1 MADENSNTQ
10 VSGGDNNSQQQQ
22 QATTQENVRRT
33 IYQGTE
39 LKFTLDIQSEGFSMA
54 DDDFKVV
61 IKNTKKSVTIPKAEM
76 ILDENENYLFTVDT
90 GFMGTGEY
98 WITTIAYVP
107 DDDFDED
114 EELHAAKLITV
125 ISTRIIANNLF
136 ITYAPIV
143 R

>member
-22 QATTQENVRRT
+22 QENVRRT

-61 IKNTKKSVTIPKAEM
+61 IKNTKKSVTIPKADM

-107 DDDFDED
+107 DDDFDDGLRTEVQ
-114 EELHAAKLITV
+114 KQLICVVT
-125 ISTRIIANNLF
+125 S
-136 ITYAPIV
+136 
-143 R
+143 

>member
-10 VSGGDNNSQQQQ
+10 VSGGNNNSQQQQ
-22 QATTQENVRRT
+22 QENVRRT

-39 LKFTLDIQSEGFSMA
+39 LKFTLNIQSEGFSMA

-61 IKNTKKSVTIPKAEM
+61 IKNTKKSVTIPKADM

-107 DDDFDED
+107 DDDFDDGLRTEVQKQ
-114 EELHAAKLITV
+114 LLCVVT
-125 ISTRIIANNLF
+125 S
-136 ITYAPIV
+136 
-143 R
+143 

>member
-1 MADENSNTQ
+1 MADESN
-10 VSGGDNNSQQQQ
+10 VSNGVQQQT
-22 QATTQENVRRT
+22 QAVVDATPRT

-39 LKFTLDIQSEGFSMA
+39 LKFLLDIQSEGFSMA

-107 DDDFDED
+107 DDDFDDGLRTEVQKQ
-114 EELHAAKLITV
+114 LLCVVT
-125 ISTRIIANNLF
+125 S
-136 ITYAPIV
+136 
-143 R
+143 

>member
-22 QATTQENVRRT
+22 QKNVRRT

-39 LKFTLDIQSEGFSMA
+39 LKFTLDIQSDGFSMA

-61 IKNTKKSVTIPKAEM
+61 IKNTKKSVTILKAEM

-107 DDDFDED
+107 DDDFDDGLRTEVQKQ
-114 EELHAAKLITV
+114 LLCVVT
-125 ISTRIIANNLF
+125 S
-136 ITYAPIV
+136 
-143 R
+143 

>member
-22 QATTQENVRRT
+22 QENVRRT

-61 IKNTKKSVTIPKAEM
+61 IKNTKKSVTISKAEM
-76 ILDENENYLFTVDT
+76 ILNENENYLFTVDT

-107 DDDFDED
+107 DDDFDDGLRTEVQKQ
-114 EELHAAKLITV
+114 LLCVVT
-125 ISTRIIANNLF
+125 S
-136 ITYAPIV
+136 
-143 R
+143 

>member
-22 QATTQENVRRT
+22 QENVRRT

-39 LKFTLDIQSEGFSMA
+39 LKFTLDIQSDGFSMA

-61 IKNTKKSVTIPKAEM
+61 IKNTKKSVTISKAEM

-107 DDDFDED
+107 DDDFDDGLRTEVQKQ
-114 EELHAAKLITV
+114 LLCVVT
-125 ISTRIIANNLF
+125 S
-136 ITYAPIV
+136 
-143 R
+143 

>member
-22 QATTQENVRRT
+22 QENVRRT

-61 IKNTKKSVTIPKAEM
+61 IKNTKKSVTISKAEM

-107 DDDFDED
+107 DGDFDDGLRTEVQKQ
-114 EELHAAKLITV
+114 LLCVVT
-125 ISTRIIANNLF
+125 S
-136 ITYAPIV
+136 
-143 R
+143 

>member
-22 QATTQENVRRT
+22 QENVRRT
-33 IYQGTE
+33 IYEGTE

-61 IKNTKKSVTIPKAEM
+61 IKNTKKSVTISKAEM
-76 ILDENENYLFTVDT
+76 ILNENENYLFTVDT

-107 DDDFDED
+107 DDDFDDGLRTEVQKQ
-114 EELHAAKLITV
+114 LLCVVT
-125 ISTRIIANNLF
+125 S
-136 ITYAPIV
+136 
-143 R
+143 

>member
-22 QATTQENVRRT
+22 QENVRRT

-54 DDDFKVV
+54 NDDFKVV

-76 ILDENENYLFTVDT
+76 ILDENDNYLFTVDT

-107 DDDFDED
+107 DDDFDDGLRTEVQKQ
-114 EELHAAKLITV
+114 LLCVVT
-125 ISTRIIANNLF
+125 S
-136 ITYAPIV
+136 
-143 R
+143 

>member
-22 QATTQENVRRT
+22 QENVRRT

-39 LKFTLDIQSEGFSMA
+39 LKFTLDIQSDGFSMA

-61 IKNTKKSVTIPKAEM
+61 IKNTKKSVTIPKADM

-107 DDDFDED
+107 DDDFDDGLRTEVQKQ
-114 EELHAAKLITV
+114 LLCVVT
-125 ISTRIIANNLF
+125 S
-136 ITYAPIV
+136 
-143 R
+143 

>member
-10 VSGGDNNSQQQQ
+10 VSGGGDNNSQQQ

-61 IKNTKKSVTIPKAEM
+61 IKNTKKSVTIPKSDM

-107 DDDFDED
+107 DDDFDDGLRTEVQKQ
-114 EELHAAKLITV
+114 LLCVVT
-125 ISTRIIANNLF
+125 S
-136 ITYAPIV
+136 
-143 R
+143 

>member
-22 QATTQENVRRT
+22 QENVRRT

-39 LKFTLDIQSEGFSMA
+39 LKFILDIQSEGFSMA

-61 IKNTKKSVTIPKAEM
+61 IKNTKKSVTIPKADM

-107 DDDFDED
+107 DDDFDDGLRTEVQKQ
-114 EELHAAKLITV
+114 LLCVVT
-125 ISTRIIANNLF
+125 S
-136 ITYAPIV
+136 
-143 R
+143 